1 MRIDQFISS
10 HQTDW
15 GELEALLR
23 RVRGGNMRA
32 LSAAELERLS
42 TLYRHASADLALARR
57 DYPRDAVTA
66 YLNRLVASAH
76 PVIYY
81 REAFSLRRL
90 LHFLTTTFPRL
101 YRANWGYTLTAF
113 LLFFIPMLV
122 CFFVVVFVDE
132 RAAVTLLGPDAA
144 YNVIDN
150 FKRGEIWT
158 HIPLPV
164 RPSEAAGIMTNN
176 IQVIFF
182 SLAGGMLFGTLTV
195 YIAISNG
202 IMLGTIFG
210 LAWRYNMTTPLL
222 SFIAGHGFIEL
233 SVIFMAGGVGLMLG
247 DALLRPGPRSRSEAL
262 SLVAGKAIRLII
274 GGALLLV
281 VAGTIEGFFSPAYS
295 LPPWVHYSLGL
306 LTAVLLY
313 GYWLFAGRS
322 ATPPYTQPLPCSY
335 VISDEAKLNKGDTI
349 MRKSAIC

>member
-1 MRIDQFISS
+1 MATLRIDQFISS
-10 HQTDW
+10 RQSDW

-57 DYPRDAVTA
+57 DYPRDAVAA

-113 LLFFIPMLV
+113 LLFLIPTLV
-122 CFFVVVFVDE
+122 CFLVVLTDE
-132 RAAVTLLGPDAA
+132 RTAVTLLGPDSA

-150 FKRGEIWT
+150 FKHGEIWT

-164 RPSEAAGIMTNN
+164 RPAESASIMTNN
-176 IQVIFF
+176 IQVIFL
-182 SLAGGMLFGTLTV
+182 SLAGGMLFGTLTI
-195 YIAISNG
+195 YIMISNG

-210 LAWRYNMTTPLL
+210 LAVRYNMTTPLL

-247 DALLRPGPRSRSEAL
+247 DALLRPGPRSRVEAL
-262 SLVAGKAIRLII
+262 SLVAGRAIRLVI

-313 GYWLFAGRS
+313 GYWLFAGR
-322 ATPPYTQPLPCSY
+322 
-335 VISDEAKLNKGDTI
+335 KGDE
-349 MRKSAIC
+349 SAGKTDTANGLG